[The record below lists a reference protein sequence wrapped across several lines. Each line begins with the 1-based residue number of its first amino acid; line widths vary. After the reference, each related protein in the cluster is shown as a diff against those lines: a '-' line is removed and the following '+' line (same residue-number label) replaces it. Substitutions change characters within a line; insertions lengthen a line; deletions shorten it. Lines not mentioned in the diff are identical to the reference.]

1 VENENELILKKNAT
15 MTFFILLITLI
26 AVFVIFIFIANDN
39 SNQKLKETITIVE
52 KNLSEKGFQ
61 LSQAHGYFYK
71 GNSIALDIIENRIA
85 IIDSSHEVSV
95 FDISKFNSC
104 EYKDIYKSITTTAKS
119 ETTVNQIY
127 LESII
132 TLKTNDISNP
142 IIKIF
147 LNSRETAEKIAA
159 QINLML
165 DKK

>member
-1 VENENELILKKNAT
+1 

-26 AVFVIFIFIANDN
+26 AVFAIFIFIANDN
-39 SNQKLKETITIVE
+39 SNQKLKGTMAVVE

-71 GNSIALDIIENRIA
+71 GNSIALDIVENRIA

-95 FDISKFNSC
+95 FDISQFNSC
-104 EYKDIYKSITTTAKS
+104 EYKDIYNSIATTAKS
-119 ETTVNQIY
+119 GTTINQAY
-127 LESII
+127 SESII

-142 IIKIF
+142 IIKVF
-147 LNSRETAEKIAA
+147 LNSRETAEKIVA

-165 DKK
+165 NKK